1 MAGQQ
6 DFVLPFVLNLVEV
19 FANEEAVASGL
30 SAIRRFF
37 RENIWSPLGAN
48 IRSIFVS
55 GAVGDTGHL
64 SETQVAN
71 VFPDFEPERW
81 EEELYLW

>member
-1 MAGQQ
+1 M
-6 DFVLPFVLNLVEV
+6 LPFVLNLVEV
-19 FANEEAVASGL
+19 SANEEAVASGL

-64 SETQVAN
+64 SEAQVAN

>member
-1 MAGQQ
+1 MAGPQ
-6 DFVLPFVLNLVEV
+6 DFVLPFVLNLIEV
-19 FANEEAVASGL
+19 SANEEAVASGL

-64 SETQVAN
+64 SDAQVVN
-71 VFPDFEPERW
+71 VFPAFEPERW

>member
-6 DFVLPFVLNLVEV
+6 DFVLPFVLNLIEV
-19 FANEEAVASGL
+19 SANEEAVASGL

-37 RENIWSPLGAN
+37 RENIWSPLGAD